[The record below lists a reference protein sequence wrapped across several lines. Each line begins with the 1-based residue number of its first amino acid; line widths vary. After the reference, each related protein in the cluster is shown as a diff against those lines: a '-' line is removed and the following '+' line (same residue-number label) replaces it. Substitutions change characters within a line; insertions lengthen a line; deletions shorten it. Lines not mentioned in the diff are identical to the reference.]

1 MKKGKYRILLPALLL
16 SALSLCGQA
25 QNNQLKV
32 ASVDNTKHNK
42 QNSLINSPDSIDVKN
57 LNKIVSD
64 KLDSLVKTWYV
75 KNAFKVDTTK
85 FSTLSDSLISA
96 IPDSVYVNRL
106 KNLDS
111 YINLPFNE
119 TVKHIISFYHRRPT
133 QVSIMM
139 GLSNYYFPLF
149 EEILAKYNLPL
160 ELKYLPIIESALN
173 PRAISRVRASGLWQF
188 MYGTAKLYGLE
199 INSFVDE
206 RFDPIKSTEAA
217 CHFLKDLYSIYND
230 WHLVIAA
237 YNCGPG
243 NINKAIRRSGGEQNY
258 WDIYYKLPK
267 ETREYIPTYIA
278 ATYVMNYSKD
288 QGLSPTEPSFKLQ
301 TDTIELRAYYN
312 FAQISATL
320 NIPIEELRQLNPQYV
335 RDIIPAK
342 SDKPYILKLPVD
354 KISAFINNQ
363 AQIYAYN
370 RDKFFPNNQIII
382 PKGGLASMDVNG
394 KKKIYYTVRDGESP
408 GSIAKKHHVT
418 LASLRSWNNIR
429 HDVIRVGQKLAI
441 YVPEKGAPKSKQLMA
456 SVSKPQPKE
465 IAKPI
470 DSQSI
475 SKEPIQSVDDQPSNK
490 AIAQEFTYY
499 TVRSGDSIA
508 TIAKQFTGV
517 SDVDIIAVNQIKDAN
532 SLIPGQKLKIPKK
545 V

>member
-1 MKKGKYRILLPALLL
+1 MRKGKYRFLLPALFL

-25 QNNQLKV
+25 QSNQLKV

-42 QNSLINSPDSIDVKN
+42 QDSLINSPDSICVKN
-57 LNKIVSD
+57 LNKILSD
-64 KLDSLVKTWYV
+64 KLDSLVNTWYA

-111 YINLPFNE
+111 YISLPFNE
-119 TVKHIISFYHRRPT
+119 TVKHIISFYNRRPT

-188 MYGTAKLYGLE
+188 MYSTAKLYGLE

-301 TDTIELRAYYN
+301 TDTIELHAYYN
-312 FAQISATL
+312 FAQVAATL
-320 NIPIEELRQLNPQYV
+320 NISIEELRQLNPQYV

-342 SDKPYILKLPVD
+342 SDKPYILKLPID

-441 YVPEKGAPKSKQLMA
+441 YIPEKGTSKSNQLVA
-456 SVSKPQPKE
+456 SVSKPQPKG
-465 IAKPI
+465 IVKSI
-470 DSQSI
+470 DSLSVNKQTPS
-475 SKEPIQSVDDQPSNK
+475 SVDQSANNSLT
-490 AIAQEFTYY
+490 QEYTYY

-532 SLIPGQKLKIPKK
+532 SLTPGQKLKIPKK